1 MKREK
6 NLFTFIKNNI
16 ILGWFHLLQNHF
28 KKFDIFLQSCKY
40 RQILTLLSIKIVII
54 TKIGTN

>member
-16 ILGWFHLLQNHF
+16 ILGWFQFITELFQ
-28 KKFDIFLQSCKY
+28 
-40 RQILTLLSIKIVII
+40 KI
-54 TKIGTN
+54 